1 MNLRNLFLINMFV
14 ALIFSLVLLLGPN
27 TLLLKIGMKTG
38 PSENLMAQFLGAA
51 LVIPAM
57 LSWFAKDFNDAAAQ
71 RAVTVSFFLFYAIGF
86 VVALLGTLSEA
97 MKSSGWSIVIIFLAL
112 ALGYG
117 YFLFM
122 KPSQM

>member
-14 ALIFSLVLLLGPN
+14 ALIFSLALLLGPDI
-27 TLLLKIGMKTG
+27 LLTKFGMKIG

-51 LVIPAM
+51 LVIPAL
-57 LSWFAKDFNDAAAQ
+57 LSWFAKDFNEAGAK
-71 RAVTVSFFLFYAIGF
+71 RAVTVSFFLFYAVGF
-86 VVALLGTLSEA
+86 VVALLGILSEA
-97 MKSSGWSIVIIFLAL
+97 MKSSGWAVVIIFLAL

-122 KPSQM
+122 KPSEM